1 MTDIV
6 SQLKDIVDENGLLT
20 GQDVSDRMIHMWYP
34 KSITALCIVRPTTSE
49 QVARILQLCNDNN
62 QTVVP
67 HGGLTGLV
75 QGCNSEPTDVV
86 LSLERMNQIE
96 EIDPIGRTITVQAG
110 VPLQLIQET
119 AEKSD
124 LMFPLDL
131 GARGSCQIGGNVS
144 TNAGGNRVI
153 RFGMAR
159 ENVLGLEAVLADGTV
174 MSSLNV
180 MIKNN
185 SGYDLKQL
193 FIGTEGT
200 LGIITRVVLRLRE
213 IPQIQPTAFA
223 AFNDFSQVTKFLRFV
238 DRKLGG
244 ELSAFEV
251 MWHDYYEVVTTAPA
265 DNIRPVPADYPLYVL
280 IESMGAASNSG
291 DNKFDDILGE
301 ALEKELVAD
310 AAVAQSEADRMAMWK
325 IRDSVEHFFRHG
337 HAFLY
342 DVSLAIRCMDDY
354 VGEVKRRLLEKWPDS
369 HCQTLGHIADGNIH
383 FAIAVGD
390 DSTESHKEVNKCV
403 YEPLQPINGA
413 ISAEH
418 GIGTEKLDYL
428 GLSRSEEEIQIM
440 QLLKKSLDP
449 NNILNPEKIFTS
461 RD

>member
-6 SQLKDIVDENGLLT
+6 SKLKDIVDGNGLLT

-34 KSITALCIVRPTTSE
+34 KPITALCIVRPISTE
-49 QVARILQLCNDNN
+49 QVSQILKLCNDHN

-75 QGCNSEPTDVV
+75 QGCNAKPSDVV

-96 EIDPIGRTITVQAG
+96 EIDSIGRTITAQAG

-119 AEKSD
+119 AEASD

-223 AFNDFSQVTKFLRFV
+223 AFDDFSQVTKFLRFA
-238 DRKLGG
+238 DRELGG

-265 DNIRPVPADYPLYVL
+265 QNIRPVPADYPLYVL
-280 IESMGAASNSG
+280 IESMGAG
-291 DNKFDDILGE
+291 TTHDGNKFDDILGA
-301 ALEKELVAD
+301 ALEKGLVSD
-310 AAVAQSEADRMAMWK
+310 AAVAQSEADRRAMWG

-354 VGEVKRRLLEKWPDS
+354 VKEVKRRLLDKWPES

-390 DSTESHKEVNKCV
+390 DSEASHKAVNDCV

-428 GLSRSEEEIQIM
+428 GLSRTKEEIQIM
-440 QLLKKSLDP
+440 QLLKTSLDP
-449 NNILNPEKIFTS
+449 NNILNPGKIFVS
-461 RD
+461 AN